1 SHNGLLAEERE
12 VPLFVFGDAFSLDP
26 AAKPLQTELCGTICE
41 LLGVPH
47 DKTVCRELL
56 K

>member
-1 SHNGLLAEERE
+1 

-41 LLGVPH
+41 LLGAAH